1 MKFEVIKDNSCYYS
15 TTYIECIPT
24 WQLKAMKDA
33 GYKFRVDG
41 KISTLS
47 SVLSMCGSCITS
59 LHVPR
64 RLVHAAPA
72 EPMILTKV
80 KSDNQKSRKIRP
92 IRCNQNGQTYKTMS
106 EAGRALNIDPAAISY
121 SLKVNRPTT
130 SGYTFS
136 FIEEG

>member
-59 LHVPR
+59 PHVPR

-72 EPMILTKV
+72 ERMILTKV
-80 KSDNQKSRKIRP
+80 RSDNQKSRKIRP

>member
-1 MKFEVIKDNSCYYS
+1 
-15 TTYIECIPT
+15 
-24 WQLKAMKDA
+24 MKDA
-33 GYKFRVDG
+33 GYKFRVDH

-47 SVLSMCGSCITS
+47 SVLSMCGSCNTS
-59 LHVPR
+59 SDVPR
-64 RLVHAAPA
+64 RLAHAAPA

-80 KSDNQKSRKIRP
+80 KSDTQKSRKIRP
-92 IRCNQNGQTYKTMS
+92 IRCHQNGQTYSTMS
-106 EAGRALNIDPAAISY
+106 EAGRALNIDSAAISY